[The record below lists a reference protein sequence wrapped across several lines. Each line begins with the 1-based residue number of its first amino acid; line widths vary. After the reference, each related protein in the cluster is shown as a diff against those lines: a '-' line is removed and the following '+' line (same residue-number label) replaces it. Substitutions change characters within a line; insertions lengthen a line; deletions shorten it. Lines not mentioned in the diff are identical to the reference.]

1 MRKIFDTLTYPPR
14 NGERFLD
21 GNAVVEYNE
30 LNRGDKM
37 HPCDRCYYSNEP
49 HCNDRGCVRV
59 EYADMLPI
67 CGYYVKVDAE
77 SRNEKH

>member
-30 LNRGDKM
+30 LDRSDKTT
-37 HPCDRCYYSNEP
+37 PCDRCYYSNEP
-49 HCNDRGCVRV
+49 HCNDRGCVRLEDV
-59 EYADMLPI
+59 FMSPI
-67 CGYYVKVDAE
+67 LGYYVKVDKE
-77 SRNEKH
+77 